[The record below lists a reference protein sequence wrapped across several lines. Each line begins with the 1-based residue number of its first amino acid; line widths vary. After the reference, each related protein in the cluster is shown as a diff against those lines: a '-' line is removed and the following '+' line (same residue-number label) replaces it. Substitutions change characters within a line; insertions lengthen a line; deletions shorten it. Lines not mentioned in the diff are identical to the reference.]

1 MGRRD
6 AELLTDF
13 FSLDAEMLAHEEHLC
28 GARGQPGEAVFQH
41 LEELLRF
48 ERLLGPG
55 LRRLAPVPG
64 GVEERIQVLER
75 RVALQRLLALGTADG
90 VDDLVLEDAGQ
101 PRAQLGAPGEALL
114 GRERG
119 DERFLDRVFRGL
131 AVTELER
138 REAQQ
143 VRPLRLDFVS

>member
-1 MGRRD
+1 MRRGD
-6 AELLTDF
+6 AEFLTDF
-13 FSLDAEMLAHEEHLC
+13 CRLDAEVLAHEEHLC
-28 GARGQPGEAVFQH
+28 CAGGQPAKALLEH
-41 LEELLRF
+41 LQELLAL

-55 LRRLAPVPG
+55 LRRLAPVAG
-64 GVEERIQVLER
+64 GIEQCVEVLER
-75 RVALQRLLALGTADG
+75 RVAFQGLLAARFADR

-101 PRAQLGAPGEALL
+101 PGAQLRAPGEALL

-119 DERFLDRVFRGL
+119 DERFLDRVFGGL

>member
-1 MGRRD
+1 V
-6 AELLTDF
+6 
-13 FSLDAEMLAHEEHLC
+13 LAHEEQLG
-28 GARGQPGEAVFQH
+28 GAGGKLAEALFQH
-41 LEELLRF
+41 LEELLRL

-55 LRRLAPVPG
+55 LRRLAPVAG
-64 GVEERIQVLER
+64 GVEERVEVLER
-75 RVALQRLLALGTADG
+75 RLAFQRLLAARLADR
-90 VDDLVLEDAGQ
+90 VDDLVLEDAGE
-101 PRAQLGAPGEALL
+101 PGAQLRAPGEALL

>member
-1 MGRRD
+1 MGRGD
-6 AELLTDF
+6 AKLLTDF
-13 FSLDAEMLAHEEHLC
+13 FRVDAEVLAHEEHLRRA
-28 GARGQPGEAVFQH
+28 GGELAEALFQY
-41 LEELLRF
+41 LEELLRL

-55 LRRLAPVPG
+55 LRRLAPVARA
-64 GVEERIQVLER
+64 VEERIQVLER
-75 RVALQRLLALGTADG
+75 SLALQRLLPLRAPDA

-101 PRAQLGAPGEALL
+101 PGAELGAAGEAFLR
-114 GRERG
+114 GERR

-131 AVTELER
+131 AVTELQR